1 MASNPLR
8 GIPLLEDL
16 PALEGMR
23 VLVRVDFNVPLH
35 IGVRGVAT
43 VADDFR
49 IKAAVPTLQR
59 LLDEGAEVVAA
70 SHLGRPSGAPDPRW
84 EMDPVRARL
93 EALCP
98 GVELTENLRFDPGEK
113 ANDPAFVRRLID
125 GFGAYVDEA
134 FGAAHRAHA
143 SIVGPPQFLPSAA
156 GLRFARE
163 IEVLGGILEDP
174 ARPFVAVVGGAKVA
188 DKLEVL
194 KVLATKVDTLVVG
207 GGMAYTFLA
216 ARGQHVGSSLLDESH
231 LEDCRALLD
240 SNVRILLPSDTRA
253 LEPGGTFGPP
263 TEGFEPRGS
272 VKVIEG
278 DLPDGW
284 TGLDI
289 GPDSAAAFAE
299 VVAAAGT
306 VLWNGPLGAFEDHRF
321 GDGTRVVAEAVAN
334 CPGFSVVGGGDSAS
348 ALDELG
354 LSDQVGYLSTG
365 GGASLTFI
373 ESEGHLPGIDALR
386 RRAQRAPGV
395 SARRP
400 LISGNWKMHHD
411 HIEALHTVRDLGLRL
426 KAEDVALVDV
436 SVHPPFTDLR
446 TVQTLVEKEHIP
458 VALGAQ
464 HCSDEDAGARTGEVS
479 PRFLARLGTTYVIVG
494 HSERRTLYAMDD
506 ATVAAT
512 LRAVL
517 RHEMTPVVCVG
528 ESEEQR
534 DRGQTEGVLE
544 EQVLA
549 ALTGLPGDVVG
560 GLVIAYEPI
569 WAIGTGRAAT
579 AVDAEDACVFIRSL
593 VAKLGGDEAAA
604 AVRLQYG
611 GSVNAENAEDLM
623 AEPDVDGLLVGGAS
637 LEAASFTD
645 IIRTAGACYR
655 S

>member
-1 MASNPLR
+1 MDPLR
-8 GIPLLEDL
+8 GIPLLGDL
-16 PALEGMR
+16 PDVDGKR

-35 IGVRGVAT
+35 IGVRGQAT

-49 IKAAVPTLQR
+49 ITAALPTLRWLQ
-59 LLDEGAEVVAA
+59 DQGADVVAA
-70 SHLGRPSGAPDPRW
+70 SHLGRPAGAPDPRW
-84 EMDPVRARL
+84 EMEPVRKRL
-93 EALCP
+93 QALCP

-113 ANDPAFVRRLID
+113 ANDPAFVQRLIA
-125 GFGAYVDEA
+125 GFDAYVDEA

-143 SIVGPPQFLPSAA
+143 SIVGPPRFLPSAA
-156 GLRFARE
+156 GLRFAKE
-163 IEVLGGILEDP
+163 VEVLGGLLEQP

-231 LEDCRALLD
+231 LAACRALLD
-240 SNVRILLPSDTRA
+240 SGVDILLPTDTRA

-263 TEGFEPRGS
+263 SVGHGPRGS

-299 VVAAAGT
+299 VVAGAGT
-306 VLWNGPLGAFEDHRF
+306 VLWNGPLGAFEDPRF
-321 GDGTRVVAEAVAN
+321 AGGTRIVAEAVAN

-348 ALDELG
+348 ALEELG
-354 LSDQVGYLSTG
+354 LCDRIGYLSTG
-365 GGASLTFI
+365 GGASLSFI
-373 ESEGHLPGIDALR
+373 ELRGAPPGHRRLAPGSQ
-386 RRAQRAPGV
+386 RAQGV
-395 SARRP
+395 STRRP
-400 LISGNWKMHHD
+400 LVSGNWKMHHD

-426 KAEDVALVDV
+426 KPEDVARVDV

-458 VALGAQ
+458 LALGAQ

-479 PRFLARLGTTYVIVG
+479 PRFLARLATAYVIVG
-494 HSERRTLYAMDD
+494 HSERRTLFGMDD

-517 RHEMTPVVCVG
+517 RNGMTPIVCVG

-534 DRGQTEGVLE
+534 DRGQTESVLE

-549 ALTGLPGDVVG
+549 ALSGLAAEVVG
-560 GLVIAYEPI
+560 GLVVAYEPL
-569 WAIGTGRAAT
+569 WAIGTGKAAT

-593 VAKLGGDEAAA
+593 VAKVGGDEAAA
-604 AVRLQYG
+604 KVRIQYG
-611 GSVNAENAEDLM
+611 GSVNGENAADLM

-637 LEAASFTD
+637 LEAAAFTD
-645 IIRTAGACYR
+645 IIRATAACYR

>member
-1 MASNPLR
+1 
-8 GIPLLEDL
+8 
-16 PALEGMR
+16 MR
-23 VLVRVDFNVPLH
+23 DR
-35 IGVRGVAT
+35 
-43 VADDFR
+43 
-49 IKAAVPTLQR
+49 LQT
-59 LLDEGAEVVAA
+59 
-70 SHLGRPSGAPDPRW
+70 
-84 EMDPVRARL
+84 
-93 EALCP
+93 LCP

-113 ANDPAFVRRLID
+113 ANDPAFVQRLID
-125 GFGAYVDEA
+125 GFDAYVDEA

-156 GLRFARE
+156 GLRFAKE
-163 IEVLGGILEDP
+163 IEVLGGILEQP

-216 ARGQHVGSSLLDESH
+216 ARGQHVGSSLLDEAH
-231 LEDCRALLD
+231 LDDCRALLD
-240 SNVRILLPSDTRA
+240 SGVDILLPTDTRA

-263 TEGFEPRGS
+263 SLGHGPRGS

-299 VVAAAGT
+299 VVAGAGT
-306 VLWNGPLGAFEDHRF
+306 VLWNGPLGAFEDPRF
-321 GDGTRVVAEAVAN
+321 AEGTRIVAEAVAN

-348 ALDELG
+348 ALEELG
-354 LSDQVGYLSTG
+354 PVRPHRLPVHRWRGLAVLHRAR
-365 GGASLTFI
+365 GA
-373 ESEGHLPGIDALR
+373 PARDR
-386 RRAQRAPGV
+386 RPAPGHQRPAGV
-395 SARRP
+395 STPATSTRRP
-400 LISGNWKMHHD
+400 LVSGNWKMHHD

-426 KAEDVALVDV
+426 KPEDVARVDV

-446 TVQTLVEKEHIP
+446 TVQTLVEKEHLP
-458 VALGAQ
+458 LALGAQ

-479 PRFLARLGTTYVIVG
+479 PRFLARLATAYVIVG
-494 HSERRTLYAMDD
+494 HSERRTLFGMDD
-506 ATVAAT
+506 ATVAST

-517 RHEMTPVVCVG
+517 RNGMTPVLCVG

-534 DRGQTEGVLE
+534 DGGHTEGVLE

-549 ALTGLPGDVVG
+549 ALSGLAAEVVA

-569 WAIGTGRAAT
+569 WAIGSGKPAT

-593 VAKLGGDEAAA
+593 VAKVGGDEAAGRGA
-604 AVRLQYG
+604 PAVRGLGERRERGRFHGRAGRRRPAG
-611 GSVNAENAEDLM
+611 GGCQPGGGRLHRHHSGYRRLLPFLGRTGCSDASWRLRRAGNLGHSHLDLH
-623 AEPDVDGLLVGGAS
+623 
-637 LEAASFTD
+637 
-645 IIRTAGACYR
+645 RH
-655 S
+655 